1 MTTLTKKDIIIDI
14 EILQKNNGHTS
25 KNLDVSKRVFLP
37 ESQPE
42 LYDEGMLST
51 RFGLTYNRRD
61 VVKLSDITLE
71 STQGRQGVRVGAN
84 EKRPEIESSIKNGWK
99 LNTSPIA
106 VYFSSEKP
114 SEYKILEGRTRLGIL
129 GDLGITGNIVVDLY
143 EHIDQS
149 IDPQDF
155 AAYCNGDEV
164 SPPKGHT
171 TEESALMIIQNKLK
185 SGELKS
191 DDSLETGAAFRKLVK
206 DIMSTIKNLSLP
218 LKKKHAEEFAK
229 GSVSTINVQNIVEF
243 SDKDPRKY
251 AWEVLGIRNTSKV
264 NYLFTSTDEYV
275 AVKAALQEY
284 TRMIENGEGE
294 KELRVVTLLETLD
307 PGKGYEN
314 HWYLANYC
322 VGEKMKRHLDT
333 LIIMTGGDP
342 QKCKLKIW
350 GTIPQCHSMADTFP
364 MDKLVRYG
372 KKPTKEQCTTLVD
385 FSSKA
390 KQKYS
395 SK

>member
-1 MTTLTKKDIIIDI
+1 MSLSKKDIIIDI
-14 EILQKNNGHTS
+14 ETIQKNNGHTS
-25 KNLDVSKRVFLP
+25 TNLDVSKRVFLT

-42 LYDEGMLST
+42 LYDEGMLAS
-51 RFGLTYNRRD
+51 RFGLSYSRRD
-61 VVKLSDITLE
+61 LVKVGDIALE
-71 STQGRQGVRVGAN
+71 AKFGRQGVRVGAN

-106 VYFSSEKP
+106 VYFSSDNTNDF
-114 SEYKILEGRTRLGIL
+114 KILEGRTRLGIL
-129 GDLGITGNIVVDLY
+129 ADLGITGNIVVDVY
-143 EHIDQS
+143 EHIDPS

-171 TEESALMIIQNKLK
+171 TEESAIMIIQNKLK

-191 DDSLETGAAFRKLVK
+191 DDTLEAGTAYKKLVK
-206 DIMSTIKNLSLP
+206 DIQSVIKKLSLP
-218 LKKKHAEEFAK
+218 LKKKHAEDFAK
-229 GSVSTINVQNIVEF
+229 GSVSNINVQNIVEF
-243 SDKDPRKY
+243 TDKDPAKY
-251 AWEVLGIRNTSKV
+251 AREVLGIKNTAKV

-284 TRMIENGEGE
+284 TRMLENGEGH
-294 KELRVVTLLETLD
+294 KELRVITSLETLD

-322 VGEKMKRHLDT
+322 VGEKMEKHLSA
-333 LIIMTGGDP
+333 LMLMTGGNTID
-342 QKCKLKIW
+342 CKLKIW
-350 GTIPQCHSMADTFP
+350 GTIPQCHSMADVFP

-372 KKPTKEQCTTLVD
+372 KKPSVIQRDALTQV
-385 FSSKA
+385 SAKA
-390 KQKYS
+390 KQKYG